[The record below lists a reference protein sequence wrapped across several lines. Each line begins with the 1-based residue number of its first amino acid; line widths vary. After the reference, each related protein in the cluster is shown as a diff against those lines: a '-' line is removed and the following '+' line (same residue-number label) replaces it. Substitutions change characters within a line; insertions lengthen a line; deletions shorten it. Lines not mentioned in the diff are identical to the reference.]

1 MRELGRR
8 RAAGHPSRPLIALF
22 AFMFALMPAFAAA
35 ATSKGCAD
43 INTGQYNRTF
53 SIPSASNGSQIQDQD
68 ITFGAYASTLSD
80 FYFNN
85 GDVVQFTLT
94 SRVGTGY
101 FSAFEY
107 DDTGSI
113 VRSVLNQTGNSATFT
128 IGSNNLFRYYNYA
141 LSNFTYT
148 AGGSANNDATAAH
161 SNSSAFLTLTCTPA
175 SAGPTVT
182 AVSPTSGP
190 AAGGTAVTITGT
202 GFTGAT
208 AVKFGATSA
217 TGITVVSATSI
228 TATAP
233 AGSGTVDVTVT
244 TPGGTSA
251 TSASDRF
258 SYVAAP
264 TVTAISPSSGP
275 ASGGT
280 SVTITGTGFTGAT
293 AVKFGAASATG
304 ITVVSA
310 TSITATA
317 PAGSGTVDVTV
328 TTPGGTS
335 A

>member
-1 MRELGRR
+1 MRSALGTFAHRNRMRELGRR

-217 TGITVVSATSI
+217 TGITVVSATS
-228 TATAP
+228 
-233 AGSGTVDVTVT
+233 
-244 TPGGTSA
+244 
-251 TSASDRF
+251 
-258 SYVAAP
+258 
-264 TVTAISPSSGP
+264 
-275 ASGGT
+275 
-280 SVTITGTGFTGAT
+280 
-293 AVKFGAASATG
+293 
-304 ITVVSA
+304 
-310 TSITATA
+310 
-317 PAGSGTVDVTV
+317 
-328 TTPGGTS
+328 
-335 A
+335 